1 MTLLRLALKNLLGAG
16 LRTWLNVFVLSL
28 SFVLIIFAR
37 GLIDGMNQQAEQ
49 AMIAS
54 DVAGGHFQHP
64 AYDPYDPLTLVDAHG
79 PVPAPL
85 GDLAAA
91 GKAAPVLIIQGTI
104 YPEGR
109 LFTVRV
115 RGIDPGQVV
124 INIPTGFLA
133 GAEAAAGGA
142 GASSGEIPV
151 LIGARMAKTA
161 GLEKGDAFTLQWR
174 DARGTF
180 DAREA
185 VVVEIFST
193 SVQTVDSG
201 QIWVPLDLLREMTGL
216 AGEATLVILAR
227 GTAPPTLPAAGA
239 PAAPAA
245 PAASSVTPPPAPSAW
260 VFRGPEYFLADL
272 RAMVASKTVG
282 SSIVYTIFLLLA
294 MLAIFDTQVLS
305 IFHRRREIGT
315 LMALGFTRARVI
327 GLFTLEGMLNSVLA
341 ALVAAAYGIPLLT
354 WIARTGWAMPG
365 DMDSYGFAIGE
376 RIFPAYGAGLVIG
389 TTALVLLVTT
399 VVSFLPTRRIAKLK
413 PTDALRGRTR

>member
-54 DVAGGHFQHP
+54 EVAGGHFQHP

-85 GDLAAA
+85 ERLAAA
-91 GKAAPVLIIQGTI
+91 GKAAPVLVIPGTI

-109 LFTVRV
+109 LFTVQV
-115 RGIDPGQVV
+115 KGIDPGQGA
-124 INIPTGFLA
+124 INIPTAFLS
-133 GAEAAAGGA
+133 GAAAA
-142 GASSGEIPV
+142 SGEIPA
-151 LIGARMAKTA
+151 LIGARMAKTT

-174 DARGTF
+174 DSRGTF